1 MVGDDDAP
9 RHVGVE
15 PAVTVDHPGA
25 LERHAA
31 GPLDGIVAPH
41 CQFGDIDLDR
51 VGLGGGDAGGGDAG
65 GSGAGALPVD
75 ATASPGLFSLAL
87 R

>member
-1 MVGDDDAP
+1 M
-9 RHVGVE
+9 
-15 PAVTVDHPGA
+15 
-25 LERHAA
+25 
-31 GPLDGIVAPH
+31 DGIVAPH

-51 VGLGGGDAGGGDAG
+51 VGLGGGDAG